1 MELGLGRS
9 VVGINCEAQ
18 GTCPGLP
25 ASELLALR
33 ARYPRPVTGGGVRM
47 GRKGER
53 LIQPRLLV
61 FTDLC
66 PQAWPGLGKAAH

>member
-25 ASELLALR
+25 ASELLALG
-33 ARYPRPVTGGGVRM
+33 ARYPRQVTGGGVRM
-47 GRKGER
+47 GREKS
-53 LIQPRLLV
+53 LFNPATLSSLTSAPRHGQV
-61 FTDLC
+61 
-66 PQAWPGLGKAAH
+66 